1 MHLKIR
7 FKMAILKRSYMKK
20 GKGKQLLTLAFLACI
35 YASFAMELTNRGCD
49 SLRLFRCVFGVWGV
63 CVGFSG

>member
-1 MHLKIR
+1 
-7 FKMAILKRSYMKK
+7 MKK

-49 SLRLFRCVFGVWGV
+49 SLRLFRCVFGVCGV